1 MRTFNVYSPSNFQK
15 YNTILL
21 TIVTMLYI
29 LHPLTFITGSL
40 YLYFF
45 NEVDCI
51 FWDELSLFVTE
62 NSWID

>member
-1 MRTFNVYSPSNFQK
+1 MMRTFNVYSPSNFQK

-51 FWDELSLFVTE
+51 F
-62 NSWID
+62 